1 MAGPWEGLA
10 LRLECPEPVL
20 DVALE
25 QVAETLSRHRLRL
38 LQTADLTAL
47 ALSLLPSHFDIS
59 QVTPALDELGIP
71 RFQRPHL
78 RFQLDQGRIRDLLM
92 GTQRYG
98 RPEYALRELYQNALD
113 ACRYRRARE
122 QYLRA
127 TDPNFGPVP
136 IYSGRIVILC
146 NSDAAGRRY
155 VECSDDGVGMDMA
168 HLHNIFARA
177 GRRFAD
183 THEYSAERARWD
195 QKKIKFHA
203 NSRFGVGVFSYFML
217 ADDIEVETRRLRPDG
232 SPGVEA
238 VRAHLIGGGTLF
250 RAIRSE
256 QGRRHGTSIRLYLN
270 REASECPSGYLL
282 ETIRGWLW
290 VPEFET
296 QLWRDG
302 MLVDTLLPN
311 QLSNTARDRLSNFTP
326 IMISGGLP
334 GEF

>member
-1 MAGPWEGLA
+1 
-10 LRLECPEPVL
+10 
-20 DVALE
+20 
-25 QVAETLSRHRLRL
+25 
-38 LQTADLTAL
+38 
-47 ALSLLPSHFDIS
+47 
-59 QVTPALDELGIP
+59 
-71 RFQRPHL
+71 
-78 RFQLDQGRIRDLLM
+78 
-92 GTQRYG
+92 
-98 RPEYALRELYQNALD
+98 
-113 ACRYRRARE
+113 
-122 QYLRA
+122 
-127 TDPNFGPVP
+127 
-136 IYSGRIVILC
+136 
-146 NSDAAGRRY
+146 
-155 VECSDDGVGMDMA
+155 MA

-311 QLSNTARDRLSNFTP
+311 QLSNTARDKLSNFTP

-334 GEF
+334 GEFKPTSCYERPRPDRPKGSIFRRARLTCRS